1 MNQRP
6 GFPRL
11 GLPRLAL
18 PLLAAAAVLLAGL
31 MPLAA
36 HGPTP
41 QKADETILI
50 AAPPASVWKVLV
62 DLAGISGWHPLVKT
76 ATATSD
82 GTGRV
87 LTLEKGEITEG
98 LDEADATAMRLA
110 YRLSTE
116 NVEALPVSFY
126 TSTIEVKPAAG
137 GSEVAWSARFYRADT
152 TNEPPENLNDE
163 AAVAAMNDYIT
174 QGLKGLKAKVEGK

>member
-1 MNQRP
+1 MIQ
-6 GFPRL
+6 RL
-11 GLPRLAL
+11 GLLH
-18 PLLAAAAVLLAGL
+18 LAAAAFLLANL
-31 MPLAA
+31 MPAAA

-41 QKADETILI
+41 QKAEESITV
-50 AAPPASVWKVLV
+50 AVPPEVVWKVLA
-62 DLAGISGWHPLVKT
+62 DFPGIAGWHPLVKT
-76 ATATSD
+76 ATATDD

-98 LDEADATAMRLA
+98 LDEADAAARRLA

-126 TSTIEVKPAAG
+126 TATIEVTPAG
-137 GSEVAWSARFYRADT
+137 GGSAVAWSARFYRADT

-163 AAVAAMNDYIT
+163 AAIAAMTDYIH
-174 QGLKGLKAKVEGK
+174 QGLVGLKKKVEAP